1 MTIYLN
7 VDTKFDVTRFAN
19 TDPNPSPPLAALFMF
34 RYAIVQV

>member
-19 TDPNPSPPLAALFMF
+19 TDPNPSPPLAALFV
-34 RYAIVQV
+34 YAIA